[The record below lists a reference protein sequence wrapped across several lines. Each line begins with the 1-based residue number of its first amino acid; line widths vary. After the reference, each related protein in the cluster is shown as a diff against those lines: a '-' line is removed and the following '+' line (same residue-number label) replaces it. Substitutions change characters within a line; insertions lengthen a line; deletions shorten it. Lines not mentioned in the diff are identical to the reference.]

1 MNTIAILTVILG
13 LLYAS
18 LIFAFSRAWR
28 KLRTFDPENEPEIK
42 SGVFVSII
50 IAARNEEKNIGSC
63 LNDLLEQ
70 NFHSGNFEIIVV
82 DDHSEDSTALL
93 VHKKMQNN
101 AQLKLI
107 SMANSATEA
116 SGKKVAIAAGVEQAR
131 GELIITTDADCRFT
145 NQWLKTMAEY
155 YHRVHPVMIIG
166 PVSFFPLR
174 SFFGKFMELEFI
186 SLVATGAAA
195 LALKKPLMC
204 NGANLAFTREAFSA
218 INIYRENAKW
228 VSGDDMFLMYGIR
241 KKYGASAIHFLMAE
255 PAIVRTQP
263 PESLKDFLAQ
273 RKRWG
278 SKTRAYPQSFTAAV
292 AAIVFFNAFIL
303 LSASVLALFFHVLL
317 IPVLAG
323 WVMKS
328 LSDFALLYSASGF
341 FKRRKLMRWFIPF
354 QVVHVIYIVVAAVS
368 GSLSG
373 FDWKGRRM

>member
-1 MNTIAILTVILG
+1 
-13 LLYAS
+13 
-18 LIFAFSRAWR
+18 
-28 KLRTFDPENEPEIK
+28 
-42 SGVFVSII
+42 
-50 IAARNEEKNIGSC
+50 
-63 LNDLLEQ
+63 
-70 NFHSGNFEIIVV
+70 
-82 DDHSEDSTALL
+82 
-93 VHKKMQNN
+93 
-101 AQLKLI
+101 
-107 SMANSATEA
+107 
-116 SGKKVAIAAGVEQAR
+116 
-131 GELIITTDADCRFT
+131 
-145 NQWLKTMAEY
+145 
-155 YHRVHPVMIIG
+155 
-166 PVSFFPLR
+166 
-174 SFFGKFMELEFI
+174 
-186 SLVATGAAA
+186 
-195 LALKKPLMC
+195 MC